1 MKIDRSKLKKSTSE
15 VPFDCQALIER
26 LKTSPDLLAELQGI
40 KSWNYGKCELYHWV
54 DVLDRFDGILEEGCA
69 ASPDQLWRLSC
80 DHPQNVRLK
89 ESVHSVLTFTALLIE
104 HSFSRHLY
112 SSVEHLTTL
121 LASSDMN
128 TVLAVLNLV
137 YVFSKRSNFLI
148 KLAAEKRQELFSR
161 LTYLAESWGGKE
173 NGFGLAEC
181 CKNAAKQGIPP
192 SATTLHF
199 EFYSENTSEE
209 KVSVKKHAV
218 QAVTVLHLENVD
230 RLSHDPVDV
239 MEDLLSQHSVP
250 KDKQMLLFTHI
261 RLAHCF
267 SNHQK
272 RLQCVQARLQALSV
286 LVYSSA
292 IQEISSSLLYSG
304 LIEELVD
311 VLQLEDAKLVDI
323 KSASL
328 RTLTSIIHLDRNPE
342 LVTIID
348 ATGAASYHGFLP
360 VMVRQCIQ
368 AMINPDME
376 SFPHSL
382 ATSLFSFLY
391 HLASY
396 ETGGEALVS
405 CGMMESLLKVIKWPG
420 EDEQLHTTFVTRA
433 VRVVDLITNLDMAA
447 FQTHGGLSTFI
458 NRLEHEISICR
469 RDVPFVIKPTIR
481 TSQDNVHSAP
491 PSPFSEDSTAMET
504 DSPSDGQRV
513 NEGASSS
520 SGAGKDEGARPK
532 KSRPASQC
540 FPQRAALLK
549 SMLNFLKKA
558 IQDPSFSDSIR
569 HVMDGSLPSSLKH
582 IISNAEYYSA
592 SLFLLACEL
601 VTVYVFQEPSLLS
614 SLQDTGLTDVM
625 LHALLIKDVPATK
638 EVLGSL
644 PNIFSALCLNS
655 RGLDA
660 FNQCKPFEKLFKVLL
675 SPVYLPAMRRRRTND
690 AIGDTASSLGSAM
703 DELMR
708 HQPSLKDHAMMAII
722 KLMEDICTM
731 GHDPNIV
738 CSRSAVKSKTP
749 ASSQSQAT
757 NGDDT
762 SSDDEDE
769 EDEVPTSVREQEAK
783 LVTPIQP
790 QSSDPS
796 DKIPVPLMDYIL
808 NVMKFVE
815 AILCNNA
822 TDDHCWEFVS
832 HRGLEPLL
840 KFLRLPNLP
849 IDFPTSSACQS
860 VASVCKAILS
870 LARESGVLTE
880 GLLMLK
886 EELTA
891 LKPLQLPLEPPGGS
905 ILLRELVNSPNF
917 TNAPLGAPSTPLLRA
932 MVSAHSY
939 VTMLVHVCRVGQT
952 DVRTISVKQWGSE
965 LGQEVLRQL
974 SHLYISLVWESIVL
988 LALFTPGTLPE
999 GCQLGK
1005 LEREKLLPKDFPKDA
1020 DAASTSAA
1028 GSSKGDASARTSELD
1043 PGAGSGSTLMDVSDA
1058 LSTMEV
1064 DDTKG
1069 DAKDLRARPKPNAQ
1083 MLQTVKQAM
1092 PVLYAPSRLGKALSE
1107 LFGLLVKLCVGS
1119 SVRQRSRQHLHPNL
1133 TPPSEAA
1140 RNTAKVLMELLLQSL
1155 SWTPP
1160 PASPLPKFRVTF
1172 YICAVS
1178 FASPMLFDD
1187 KKNPYHLML
1196 QKFVSTGAHTALFDA
1211 FHWAVT
1217 MGGKMRASEC
1227 MEHPDLPEG
1236 TGEFIDAWLSLIEK
1250 LVNPEAVLDSPHS
1263 MPMKASVP
1271 GYTPFNPVQFLI
1283 NTHKAAFSVIMNLWG
1298 CRSLK
1303 SLGSRTAESLLAILC
1318 HILRGESVIAERVKQ
1333 AKSDEAGGSST
1344 AAGEGTSSGGAGT
1357 SSSGSSSFG
1366 RATRGLFESGFLTG
1380 LSRNSWPRTEPNE
1393 EHVTQLMDMGF
1404 PREHAVEA
1412 LQHSTSLER
1421 AAEWALTH
1429 PPRLPQSFGG
1439 TGLSEEEEMM
1449 QAIAMSLG
1457 EAIQPPV
1464 DQQEEERKKKE
1475 EEERKKKEEEER
1487 KLKQMEEQDKIP
1499 EEAPLDKAILNDFVD
1514 SMLPGCLKLLD
1525 DIPETVYRVC
1535 DLLVVANNRNG
1546 EEWRDKMLEM
1556 VISQISENAV
1566 MLCNN
1571 FASML
1576 VDPSAV
1582 TDTKVIDSL
1591 SCCLAS
1597 RIHLLCLLFEEI
1609 RMACAQRV
1617 EVSNILHTLIELLD
1631 TAQRW
1636 MAKMKQT
1643 KTPKW
1648 MGPAM
1653 LLIDLSEK
1661 TVLTCKRKLAQ
1672 KGASHTWKWFDDST
1686 GRWCTYSRSNNKT
1699 IDDAYW
1705 AGKPSVRFTAA
1716 RRRYIVHFNTMI
1728 QVNEET
1734 MNKRPIMQALP
1745 TPKAEEDKGE
1755 KKEDDGEREAKK
1767 LKTSESLG
1775 AVPKTDVAGTS
1786 QESKDDSVAK
1796 EPEIVEIQGL
1806 GDKEIPTLIRACV
1819 GLIGVPVDPDTMH
1832 AVLRICLRFTRD
1844 HKTALLF
1851 AELGGPR
1858 LLLSLT
1864 QASSFNSFPILA
1876 NLLLRHVFEEK
1887 AVLQNTMDKLI
1898 CAVASKGVGCNTC
1911 NVTLGSVGCREM
1923 NFVLR
1928 KLGPLACRNQE
1939 LFINSAKNNLKIA
1952 LLPAKRGEEDESR
1965 YTGPNA
1971 LQLLT
1976 ASAPKTFS
1984 PPALKGPMLQVL
1996 CELLDALVAPVEAT
2010 HSDEAKAK
2018 VPESQPTPA
2027 AAAAATQVPPGT
2039 SEGAMASELQTS
2051 EDIGMGLREIGDRLL
2066 GIYSGSRGPPRTA
2079 DRLNSVPDG
2088 AVQEDDATDQASSS
2102 SGVSSSQG
2110 SSSAKKSSP
2119 AAGAGSATAA
2129 STKDE
2134 TSKNK
2139 LLIPKSAIL
2148 RLLAELVMSYAGIA
2162 QAVAQYHYSAGQT
2175 KHIKEDGPAL
2185 AYILDQLLPQC
2196 QKGGDKDC
2204 PGLAQVLL
2212 ASIAASNHS
2221 PDAQMFL
2228 VTEIK
2233 SALGRTLA
2241 MPESSEKHS
2250 RIQAL
2255 TMLISIM
2262 IEACTFSTSAY
2273 QSAVVSSSYKNQ
2285 LGGMNNITRLLLR
2298 KGLVTDLARVPHSLD
2313 LSSPNMA
2320 STVNSA
2326 LKPLET
2332 LSRIVNHPHVRLRG
2346 LSNIRNVTQYINQRS
2361 ASGADSAGGAVLRRN
2376 MDASPSQHT
2385 AQGGGGRTS
2394 TERESS
2400 ASALGLTGDTQDST
2414 DLDEPSDLDCIVDE
2428 LLDRTSGGA
2437 GVLGETLIATGPER
2451 LGSLRSAF
2459 VDQAGEAS
2467 QDEMVITMTDD
2478 GEEMEQS
2485 LGDAEM
2491 RSQHSHEGVRT
2502 DIDADDDSVQDE
2514 DSAAESDSDD
2524 GNEDRQDEGEEDEE
2538 DEEEEDEEEEE
2549 EDEEDHDD
2557 GSEMDAEDYD
2567 ITEDLDYFRVGDRD
2581 EDMWMGETDEDM
2593 LIQLDPVFSGVPA
2606 SIRTYQLPVA
2616 IHDDARNANDVSAP
2630 NIPVPPSVISASHP
2644 LLVRHG
2650 DHTNLTHGVSQSNRN
2665 QRASRQRVNRGT
2677 TQTVHIYHSG
2687 SSRPPNVQNVLRQYT
2702 SSLPRLL
2709 GLSSSTD
2716 IVQLTTSS
2724 TSQGNQ
2730 TRVYV
2735 ANSGDD
2741 INQNHRE
2748 EVSDIFEEGY
2758 SLGYF
2763 SASNF
2768 LSVVPP
2774 VYRRWDE
2781 ESKVLDGRSMHD
2793 CVQALKP
2800 EIIEVLEKH
2809 RDEELAER
2817 KEKRKKQAEE
2827 EAKKKAEEEAKKAE
2841 EETKKTKD
2849 SAMKTPEESKE
2860 KEENMEVGE
2869 SSEQAQEAE
2878 GAENLST
2885 TESSQASSSGR
2896 DMGQLVAS
2904 VAESALGTAISSALS
2919 AATLSS
2925 TASTAAATTTSSTTT
2940 TVAAMPSATPAGS
2953 QQAEALSSYASG
2965 AVSSSSPAAPAELS
2979 RMPQLVT
2986 VTASTS
2992 APTSTV
2998 SASGSSV
3005 LPQSMRA
3012 TPQSDAFPSVTA
3024 TLTTNTASVAT
3035 ATTRLTTIA
3044 TTMSTTTT
3052 PTVATTALA
3061 TAASAAATTTTS
3073 FTSPASV
3080 PQPSQQT
3087 SSSIFASLDESDPMA
3102 APITT
3107 MAAPQGTSSP
3117 VVSMS
3122 SERPASSSGRPDS
3135 AVTGISCPSSS
3146 AVSGLQLPEG
3156 VDPSFLAA
3164 LPENIRQEVLQEH
3177 LGIRNQPPPSA
3188 PSSNPPSSQADPSTS
3203 SLSQVNPEFLAALPP
3218 HIQEEVLA
3226 QERAEQQRRT
3236 LAAAT
3241 AASTPSASVVPAE
3254 PVDPAA
3260 FIQNLP
3266 PGLRQTVLA
3275 DMDDSVLAVLPAD
3288 IAAEAQALRLDR
3300 VLRHRQLMQE
3310 RLLRETGML
3319 SAILRY
3325 SGLQGR
3331 LGHGMNYYR
3340 LSVPRQT
3347 GQSWGWGNSGSNRSG
3362 GSQSRQGVSSAAPQ
3376 NQGRQLVDLEALTCL
3391 LVLLFVNEPKLNLVR
3406 LLRVLRNLSFHQ
3418 PTRQWILQ
3426 ALLSIMER
3434 TKSCRA
3440 QADGKHS
3447 IAEGDP
3453 LASVQRMDSMSG
3465 KAYQQPSWLS
3475 ISMDAALGCRAS
3487 VFKVQRSSKKS
3498 SDKQGSLVCIHPQVA
3513 PMVCRHVLDA
3523 LLALAKEFPYQ
3534 FIPVSSKKD
3543 SKKNPPGN
3551 LLNLTSGSS
3560 TGSSSDRKAATGAS
3574 QETADDGKTVA
3585 GQSDAKAGS
3594 KLELDFWD
3602 LLVRLDNTSQGRK
3615 GKVTSRVSTV
3625 PAAKEGQD
3633 PDTSNSALSKLMAML
3648 SHPVVKRST
3657 ALTDKLLHL
3666 LSMVTSSLPDGEK
3679 DKGSS
3684 QQSRTGP
3691 GTAIAAIRQAN
3702 QSISSAMRASSNRSS
3717 ALAVAAPSCGD
3728 QSNNR
3733 SQSGGEPS
3741 ESPNSAPVGSPMDT
3755 ASQELPDTQSVPEEE
3770 STSKAEPAAPEKT
3783 LIDENLLQLAV
3794 EVLTAHTCSEDGLE
3808 DATTMLMQLSRGH
3821 GSTREAVLRLLLQGA
3836 QELGQTLCRDIV
3848 KLLGQVQEYRSRQQ
3862 QADTSSDDSDDS
3874 PVTEA
3879 STSGQMPKQGAVAD
3893 RYNPAANIVITAPAT
3908 GTKRS
3913 GFELRLQSMGLFTG
3927 KTSNQNFLLR
3937 MLKVIIQ
3944 LREVAKKAKR
3954 VADIQRLGGPNIA
3967 AAVAALETNA
3977 SELMQ
3982 MMSRRSTVSA
3992 SSRQTD
3998 RQNSQTSQGASGAES
4013 SSATTTPSGTAN
4025 TTPVSEQLPSTVPTG
4040 AAQPPGVADTTPSGG
4055 ALSGPTET
4063 PMEVDQSVQP
4073 PEGTLSPQ
4081 LERQAS
4087 TSGQASQKQEE
4098 EEDGPRLSDLLGL
4111 EDLWE
4116 TLSTCLT
4123 ELSLTPDPHAVLV
4136 LQPAVEAFFLVHAS
4150 DKDATK
4156 AGAESSSH
4164 PAAASAASSSS
4175 SSSSHP
4181 AREGLTT
4188 SASDTGPISP
4198 VPSTPASGIIPPG
4211 FFTRESSVTS
4221 IVTPNMPNDT
4231 QKFLRFAEKH
4241 RNVLNQILRQSTV
4254 HLSEGPFSVL
4264 VNHVRILDFDV
4275 KRRYFRQEL
4284 ERADEGVRREDMAIH
4299 VRREHVFEDSYR
4311 ELHRRTPEQWKNRFY
4326 VVFEGEE
4333 GQDAGGLLRE
4343 WYLIISKEIFNPMY
4357 ALFRTSPGDRV
4368 TYIPNPSS
4376 HCNSNHLSYFKFVGR
4391 IIAKAIYDNKLLECY
4406 FSRSFYKHIL
4416 GKSVKYTDME
4426 SEDYAFYQGLVFLL
4440 EHDVSD
4446 LGYDLSFSTEIEE
4459 FGVTEARDLKFNGSN
4474 IMVTEENKHEYVHL
4488 VCQMKMTG
4496 AIRKQI
4502 DSFLEGFYDIIPKKL
4517 IGIFNEQEMELLIA
4531 GLPTIDVDDLKAN
4544 TEYHKYQSNSLQIQW
4559 FWRALR
4565 SFDQATRAKFVQFVT
4580 GTSKVPLQG
4589 FSSLEGMNGPQKFQ
4603 IHRDDRSTDRLPTAH
4618 TCFNQLDL
4626 PAYETYDKLRR
4637 MLLLAIEECT
4647 EGFGL
4652 A

>member
-26 LKTSPDLLAELQGI
+26 LKTSNDLLSELQGI

-54 DVLDRFDGILEEGCA
+54 DVLDRFDGILEDGCSA
-69 ASPDQLWRLSC
+69 PPDQPWRLSC
-80 DHPQNVRLK
+80 DQSQNTRLRD
-89 ESVHSVLTFTALLIE
+89 SVHSVLTFTALLIE

-148 KLAAEKRQELFSR
+148 KLGAEKRKELFSR

-181 CKNAAKQGIPP
+181 CKKTSKQGIPP

-199 EFYSENTSEE
+199 EFYSENPAEE
-209 KVSVKKHAV
+209 KVSSKKHSV
-218 QAVTVLHLENVD
+218 QAVTVLHLEHVD
-230 RLSHDPVDV
+230 KLAHDPVDI
-239 MEDLLSQHSVP
+239 MEDQLSQHNVP
-250 KDKQMLLFTHI
+250 KDKLMLLFTHI

-311 VLQLEDAKLVDI
+311 VLQLEDVKLVDI

-328 RTLTSIIHLDRNPE
+328 RTLTSVIHLDRNPE
-342 LVTIID
+342 LISIID

-368 AMINPDME
+368 AMIDPNMESFPHSLATSLFSFLYHLASYETEKRKELFSRLTYLAESWGGKENGFGLAECCKKTSKQGIPPSATTLHFEFYSENPAEEKVSSKKHSVQAVTVLHLEHVDKLAHDPVDIMEDQLSQHNVPKDKLMLLFTHIRLAHCFSNHQKRLQCVQARLQALSVLVYSSAIQEISSSLLYSGLIEELVDVLQLEDVKLVDIKSASLRTLTSVIHLDRNPELISIIDATGAASYHGFLPVMVRQCIQAMIDPNME

-458 NRLEHEISICR
+458 NRLEHEIGICR
-469 RDVPFVIKPTIR
+469 RDVPYVIKPTIQGG
-481 TSQDNVHSAP
+481 S
-491 PSPFSEDSTAMET
+491 
-504 DSPSDGQRV
+504 
-513 NEGASSS
+513 
-520 SGAGKDEGARPK
+520 RPK
-532 KSRPASQC
+532 KGRSATQC

-690 AIGDTASSLGSAM
+690 ALGDTASSLGSAM

-722 KLMEDICTM
+722 KLMEDICSM
-731 GHDPNIV
+731 GHNPNIV
-738 CSRSAVKSKTP
+738 CSRSAVKAKTP
-749 ASSQSQAT
+749 ASNQSQAT

-769 EDEVPTSVREQEAK
+769 EDEVPTSVREQESK
-783 LVTPIQP
+783 MVTPVQP
-790 QSSDPS
+790 QSTDPNE
-796 DKIPVPLMDYIL
+796 KTPVPLMDYIL

-860 VASVCKAILS
+860 VASVYKAILS
-870 LARESGVLTE
+870 LARESGVLKE

-917 TNAPLGAPSTPLLRA
+917 TGAPLGAPTTPLLRA

-952 DVRTISVKQWGSE
+952 DVRTISVNQWGSD
-965 LGQEVLRQL
+965 LGQEVLRHL

-999 GCQLGK
+999 GCELGK
-1005 LEREKLLPKDFPKDA
+1005 LEREKLLPKDFTKDSS
-1020 DAASTSAA
+1020 DATTSAASASTSK
-1028 GSSKGDASARTSELD
+1028 SDSNARTSEID
-1043 PGAGSGSTLMDVSDA
+1043 PVIESASTLMDVSDA

-1064 DDTKG
+1064 DDSKEG
-1069 DAKDLRARPKPNAQ
+1069 AKDPKARPKPNAQ
-1083 MLQTVKQAM
+1083 MLQLVKQAM

-1119 SVRQRSRQHLHPNL
+1119 SVRQRSRQHLHPNPS
-1133 TPPSEAA
+1133 PPSEAA
-1140 RNTAKVLMELLLQSL
+1140 RNTAKVLMELLLNSL

-1178 FASPMLFDD
+1178 FASPMLFDE

-1196 QKFVSTGAHTALFDA
+1196 QKFVSTGAHAALFDA

-1250 LVNPEAVLDSPHS
+1250 LVNPESVLDSPHA
-1263 MPMKASVP
+1263 MPAKGTVP

-1283 NTHKAAFSVIMNLWG
+1283 NTHKSAFNVIMNLWG

-1303 SLGSRTAESLLAILC
+1303 SLGNHTAESLLAILC
-1318 HILRGESVIAERVKQ
+1318 HIVRGESVIAERVKQ
-1333 AKSDEAGGSST
+1333 AKSEEAGSSAAEGSST
-1344 AAGEGTSSGGAGT
+1344 GGPSTSSGSAGF
-1357 SSSGSSSFG
+1357 S

-1380 LSRNSWPRTEPNE
+1380 LSRTSSRPRAEPNE
-1393 EHVTQLMDMGF
+1393 DHVRQLMDMGF
-1404 PREHAVEA
+1404 TREHTLEA
-1412 LQHSTSLER
+1412 LQQSTTLER

-1429 PPRLPQSFGG
+1429 PPRLPQTFG

-1457 EAIQPPV
+1457 EAIQPSV
-1464 DQQEEERKKKE
+1464 DQQEEEKKKKE

-1487 KLKQMEEQDKIP
+1487 KQKLMEEQDKIP
-1499 EEAPLDKAILNDFVD
+1499 EEAPLDKAILNEFVD

-1546 EEWRDKMLEM
+1546 TEWRDKMLEM
-1556 VISQISENAV
+1556 VISQISENARL
-1566 MLCNN
+1566 LCNS
-1571 FASML
+1571 FASIL
-1576 VDPSAV
+1576 VDPAGV
-1582 TDTKVIDSL
+1582 TDPKVIENL
-1591 SCCLAS
+1591 SSCLAS

-1617 EVSNILHTLIELLD
+1617 EASNILDTLITLLY
-1631 TAQRW
+1631 TAQKW
-1636 MAKMKQT
+1636 MAQMKLT

-1653 LLIDLSEK
+1653 LLIDLYEK
-1661 TVLTCKRKLAQ
+1661 TVLTCKRKVAQ
-1672 KGASHTWKWFDDST
+1672 QGASHTWKWFDDST

-1705 AGKPSVRFTAA
+1705 AGKPSVKFTAA
-1716 RRRYIVHFNTMI
+1716 RRRYVVHFNTMI

-1745 TPKAEEDKGE
+1745 APKTEEDKGD

-1767 LKTSESLG
+1767 LKTSESLES
-1775 AVPKTDVAGTS
+1775 AAKAEVAGTS
-1786 QESKDDSVAK
+1786 QESKDETIAK

-1806 GDKEIPTLIRACV
+1806 GDKEIPTLIS
-1819 GLIGVPVDPDTMH
+1819 
-1832 AVLRICLRFTRD
+1832 
-1844 HKTALLF
+1844 ALLF

-1876 NLLLRHVFEEK
+1876 NLLLRHVFEERM
-1887 AVLQNTMDKLI
+1887 VLQNTMDKLI
-1898 CAVASKGVGCNTC
+1898 YAVANKGVGCNTC
-1911 NVTLGSVGCREM
+1911 NVALGSVGCREM

-1928 KLGPLACRNQE
+1928 KLGPLACRDQE
-1939 LFINSAKNNLKIA
+1939 LFMNSARGSLKIA
-1952 LLPAKRGEEDESR
+1952 LPPAKRGEEDESR

-1971 LQLLT
+1971 LQLLK
-1976 ASAPKTFS
+1976 ALAPKTFT
-1984 PPALKGPMLQVL
+1984 PPTLNGPMLQVL
-1996 CELLDALVAPVEAT
+1996 CDLLDALIVPVLPSQQE
-2010 HSDEAKAK
+2010 DKEAKSK
-2018 VPESQPTPA
+2018 QPQPTATASASAPAATGVASAEGAVA
-2027 AAAAATQVPPGT
+2027 AAAAAAAAAV
-2039 SEGAMASELQTS
+2039 SDIQTS

-2066 GIYSGSRGPPRTA
+2066 GIYSGRRGPPRTA
-2079 DRLNSVPDG
+2079 ERLNSVPDG
-2088 AVQEDDATDQASSS
+2088 AVQEEPHDASTSGAEAGSPPVTTDSKKTPASS
-2102 SGVSSSQG
+2102 
-2110 SSSAKKSSP
+2110 
-2119 AAGAGSATAA
+2119 AGTTGQTPS
-2129 STKDE
+2129 KDE
-2134 TSKNK
+2134 TSKSK

-2162 QAVAQYHYSAGQT
+2162 QAVAQYQYMVGQA
-2175 KHIKEDGPAL
+2175 KHVKEDGAAL
-2185 AYILDQLLPQC
+2185 AYILDHLLPQC
-2196 QKGGDKDC
+2196 QKAGDKDC

-2221 PDAQMFL
+2221 PDAQMLL

-2233 SALGRTLA
+2233 GALGRALA

-2255 TMLISIM
+2255 TMLISVM
-2262 IEACTFSTSAY
+2262 IEACPSSSSAH
-2273 QSAVVSSSYKNQ
+2273 QTTIGTTSYKNQ
-2285 LGGMNNITRLLLR
+2285 LGGMNIITRLLLR

-2320 STVNSA
+2320 STINSA

-2332 LSRIVNHPHVRLRG
+2332 LSRIVNHPPVGLRG
-2346 LSNIRNVTQYINQRS
+2346 IGRIKNGAHIIDPRSASTADATGGTGLRCSMDAAIQRS
-2361 ASGADSAGGAVLRRN
+2361 AQA
-2376 MDASPSQHT
+2376 
-2385 AQGGGGRTS
+2385 GGGGGVGGRRAHTD
-2394 TERESS
+2394 RESV
-2400 ASALGLTGDTQDST
+2400 ANVLGVQDDTQDST
-2414 DLDEPSDLDCIVDE
+2414 DLDDQADLECIVDE
-2428 LLDRTSGGA
+2428 LLEGTGGSRA
-2437 GVLGETLIATGPER
+2437 EVLGETLIATGPER

-2478 GEEMEQS
+2478 GEEMDQS

-2514 DSAAESDSDD
+2514 DSAAESDSDE

-2538 DEEEEDEEEEE
+2538 DEEDDEEEEE

-2581 EDMWMGETDEDM
+2581 EDMWVGDPDEDM

-2616 IHDDARNANDVSAP
+2616 IHEDTRNANDVSAP

-2644 LLVRHG
+2644 LLVRHS
-2650 DHTNLTHGVSQSNRN
+2650 DHTNLTHGVSQTNRN
-2665 QRASRQRVNRGT
+2665 QRVARQRVNRHGT

-2687 SSRPPNVQNVLRQYT
+2687 ATRPPNVQNVL
-2702 SSLPRLL
+2702 RLL

-2716 IVQLTTSS
+2716 IVQLTTTS
-2724 TSQGNQ
+2724 TGQGNQ

-2735 ANSGDD
+2735 ANSGED
-2741 INQNHRE
+2741 INQNRE

-2758 SLGYF
+2758 NMGYF
-2763 SASNF
+2763 SGSNF

-2781 ESKVLDGRSMHD
+2781 ESKVLDGRSVHD

-2800 EIIEVLEKH
+2800 EIISVLEKH
-2809 RDEELAER
+2809 RDEELTER

-2827 EAKKKAEEEAKKAE
+2827 DAKKKVEDEAKKKAEEELKKAAE
-2841 EETKKTKD
+2841 EARKATEAKAGVAK
-2849 SAMKTPEESKE
+2849 SEEESKE

-2869 SSEQAQEAE
+2869 SSDQPKEAE
-2878 GAENLST
+2878 TATNLST
-2885 TESSQASSSGR
+2885 TAPSQPPRSGI

-2904 VAESALGTAISSALS
+2904 VAESALGSAISSALS
-2919 AATLSS
+2919 AAALTN
-2925 TASTAAATTTSSTTT
+2925 TITTSTTT
-2940 TVAAMPSATPAGS
+2940 AVTTTAASDMAATPTDTALSVAASS
-2953 QQAEALSSYASG
+2953 LLSSMESR
-2965 AVSSSSPAAPAELS
+2965 SSAPLQPGLT
-2979 RMPQLVT
+2979 RVPQLVT
-2986 VTASTS
+2986 VTANSPT
-2992 APTSTV
+2992 PTSTV
-2998 SASGSSV
+2998 SA
-3005 LPQSMRA
+3005 
-3012 TPQSDAFPSVTA
+3012 
-3024 TLTTNTASVAT
+3024 TL
-3035 ATTRLTTIA
+3035 
-3044 TTMSTTTT
+3044 TTMSTIAAT
-3052 PTVATTALA
+3052 PTM
-3061 TAASAAATTTTS
+3061 ASALSAI
-3073 FTSPASV
+3073 ASSSSSSSLLSSAQA
-3080 PQPSQQT
+3080 PPWQT
-3087 SSSIFASLDESDPMA
+3087 SRPTTSIFASLIESDMMEVPL
-3102 APITT
+3102 PSVPN
-3107 MAAPQGTSSP
+3107 PQGSSSP
-3117 VVSMS
+3117 IV
-3122 SERPASSSGRPDS
+3122 SSSITMSATSANRPDH
-3135 AVTGISCPSSS
+3135 TETPGNISG
-3146 AVSGLQLPEG
+3146 VSGLPEG

-3177 LGIRNQPPPSA
+3177 LGIRNAPHQAATQAASTPPSA
-3188 PSSNPPSSQADPSTS
+3188 PGEPAI

-3226 QERAEQQRRT
+3226 QERAEQQRHT
-3236 LAAAT
+3236 LAAQS
-3241 AASTPSASVVPAE
+3241 STSAPVVPAE

-3300 VLRHRQLMQE
+3300 VLRHRQLMQD
-3310 RLLRETGML
+3310 RLLRET
-3319 SAILRY
+3319 
-3325 SGLQGR
+3325 GLQGR

-3347 GQSWGWGNSGSNRSG
+3347 GQSWGWGGSGSNRG
-3362 GSQSRQGVSSAAPQ
+3362 GSHSRQQGVFSSITQ

-3434 TKSCRA
+3434 TKACKT
-3440 QADGKHS
+3440 QGDGKAAS
-3447 IAEGDP
+3447 AEADMMP
-3453 LASVQRMDSMSG
+3453 LQKMDSGSG

-3513 PMVCRHVLDA
+3513 PMVCRHVMDA

-3534 FIPVSSKKD
+3534 FIPIASKKD
-3543 SKKNPPGN
+3543 SLKDFSGIPGLSN
-3551 LLNLTSGSS
+3551 MSSSASSNNERKSTLTSSQEMGEEAKTS
-3560 TGSSSDRKAATGAS
+3560 AS
-3574 QETADDGKTVA
+3574 QGD
-3585 GQSDAKAGS
+3585 SKAS
-3594 KLELDFWD
+3594 NKIELDFWD

-3615 GKVTSRVSTV
+3615 GKVTSRPSTV

-3666 LSMVTSSLPDGEK
+3666 LSMVTSSLPDGDK
-3679 DKGSS
+3679 DK
-3684 QQSRTGP
+3684 
-3691 GTAIAAIRQAN
+3691 
-3702 QSISSAMRASSNRSS
+3702 ISSLQSGVIRRPNSYLSDAVRSSSNRSS
-3717 ALAVAAPSCGD
+3717 SILAVAAPSCGD
-3728 QSNNR
+3728 QSSR
-3733 SQSGGEPS
+3733 GQAAS
-3741 ESPNSAPVGSPMDT
+3741 EDTSSSAITPPVGSPMDT
-3755 ASQELPDTQSVPEEE
+3755 ASQELPSTQSVNEEE
-3770 STSKAEPAAPEKT
+3770 SSSSKTEPPVPEKT
-3783 LIDENLLQLAV
+3783 LVDENLLQLAV

-3821 GSTREAVLRLLLQGA
+3821 STTREAVLRLLLRGA
-3836 QELGQTLCRDIV
+3836 QELGQTLCRDIL
-3848 KLLGQVQEYRSRQQ
+3848 KLHREVQDYRARQLQ
-3862 QADTSSDDSDDS
+3862 TDTSPEDPDDSNTNSASGTSSTVSALQGYITDRYS
-3874 PVTEA
+3874 P
-3879 STSGQMPKQGAVAD
+3879 STS
-3893 RYNPAANIVITAPAT
+3893 IVINAPTT
-3908 GTKRS
+3908 GAKRT

-3954 VADIQRLGGPNIA
+3954 VADIQRF
-3967 AAVAALETNA
+3967 
-3977 SELMQ
+3977 
-3982 MMSRRSTVSA
+3982 
-3992 SSRQTD
+3992 TD
-3998 RQNSQTSQGASGAES
+3998 TGEVVNPGR
-4013 SSATTTPSGTAN
+4013 TPSA
-4025 TTPVSEQLPSTVPTG
+4025 P
-4040 AAQPPGVADTTPSGG
+4040 A
-4055 ALSGPTET
+4055 ET
-4063 PMEVDQSVQP
+4063 PMEVDSVVQL
-4073 PEGTLSPQ
+4073 PEGVGARQ

-4087 TSGQASQKQEE
+4087 TSTTSSQKHEDDD
-4098 EEDGPRLSDLLGL
+4098 DGPQLSDLLGL
-4111 EDLWE
+4111 EELWD

-4123 ELSLTPDPHAVLV
+4123 ELSLTPDTHAVLV

-4150 DKDATK
+4150 DKDAGK
-4156 AGAESSSH
+4156 ASAAAAPESSQPS
-4164 PAAASAASSSS
+4164 ASSSS
-4175 SSSSHP
+4175 QALH
-4181 AREGLTT
+4181 REGLTS
-4188 SASDTGPISP
+4188 SASD
-4198 VPSTPASGIIPPG
+4198 
-4211 FFTRESSVTS
+4211 
-4221 IVTPNMPNDT
+4221 M
-4231 QKFLRFAEKH
+4231 EKH
-4241 RNVLNQILRQSTV
+4241 RNVLNQILRQSTI

-4275 KRRYFRQEL
+4275 KRRYFRQEM
-4284 ERADEGVRREDMAIH
+4284 ERGDEGMRREDMAIH

-4343 WYLIISKEIFNPMY
+4343 WYLIISKEIFNQMY

-4391 IIAKAIYDNKLLECY
+4391 IMAKAIYDNKLLECY

-4416 GKSVKYTDME
+4416 GKPVKYTDME

-4440 EHDVSD
+4440 EHDVSE
-4446 LGYDLSFSTEIEE
+4446 LGYDLTFSTEIEE
-4459 FGVTEARDLKFNGSN
+4459 FGVTEARDLKPNGSN
-4474 IMVTEENKHEYVHL
+4474 LIVTEDNKQEYVHL
-4488 VCQMKMTG
+4488 VCQMKMTS

-4517 IGIFNEQEMELLIA
+4517 IGIFNEQELELLIA

-4589 FSSLEGMNGPQKFQ
+4589 FASLEGMNGPQKFQ